1 MKTASKITIFGDG
14 GSRSNPGEA
23 AYGFAIF
30 DKEGSIIFTEGKR
43 IGIASNNVA
52 EYSSVTNAFK
62 WVKNNLGE
70 IEQIDFY
77 LDSLLV
83 ASQMSG
89 KYRVK
94 HPDMKRFFQEAKD
107 LEKELGAKVTYSQ
120 VPRAENKIADKLVN
134 DALDN
139 LI

>member
-1 MKTASKITIFGDG
+1 MTSKITIFGDG
-14 GSRSNPGEA
+14 GSRSNPGQA

-30 DKEGSIIFTEGKR
+30 DEKGGAIFAEGKR

-52 EYSSVTNAFK
+52 EYSSVINAFR
-62 WVKNNLGE
+62 WVRKNLSGVE
-70 IEQIDFY
+70 DIKFY

-89 KYRVK
+89 KFKVK
-94 HPDMKRFFQEAKD
+94 HPDMRRLYSDAKN
-107 LEKELGAKVTYSQ
+107 LERELKATVTYSQ
-120 VPRAENKIADKLVN
+120 VPREENKIADRLVN

-139 LI
+139 II